1 MIKVWQVNVIPGQW
15 QLYLTRVRGKS
26 VYQETLDTVVP
37 LEQAPMYGLVGQIEV
52 DHLERPNSLMPRIP
66 WLVDVELIMTA
77 SERTKFLK

>member
-1 MIKVWQVNVIPGQW
+1 MIKVWQVNVIPGQC

-26 VYQETLDTVVP
+26 VYQATLDTIP
-37 LEQAPMYGLVGQIEV
+37 LEQAPMYGLIGQIKV
-52 DHLERPNSLMPRIP
+52 DHLERPNSLIPRIP